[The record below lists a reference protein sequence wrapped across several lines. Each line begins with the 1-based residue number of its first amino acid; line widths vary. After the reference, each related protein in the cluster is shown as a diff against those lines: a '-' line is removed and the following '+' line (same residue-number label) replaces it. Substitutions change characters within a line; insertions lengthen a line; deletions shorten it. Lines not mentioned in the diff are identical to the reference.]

1 MKRKFQ
7 EQRNKRIN
15 VIHRFFALFNW
26 LYIAIVIMVAIG
38 VGILISSYWIAD
50 NDLKNIFVGLGTGV
64 VTSALVSLYIDSI
77 NRKIEKKKLNKY
89 KSMLLNPLYNAVKS
103 LYIHIALNIN
113 EYRVR
118 EDISGYFLLPMDE
131 TNALADFFNEL
142 KEYDLESLEE
152 GKRKKVE
159 DMICI
164 SEVYCREV
172 ISQFRGL
179 PLDSLLYENLISHE
193 EYERLKK
200 FDIIN
205 VCMRNLSKISENH
218 LSKKEEYALRI
229 QLIHGMMLQ
238 MNRILIVFPDMA
250 KRINYENGWIKKNLD
265 NIYLYEVYPTT
276 EEYVVQMMER
286 MEAEEEYY
294 AEHPEEWEPVEETEE
309 EILHRRINTAIW
321 AGDTETIKQCFPA
334 IDKSNKQI
342 QAELTWSV
350 AKDVMRDRELREMYY
365 RKYGERYK
373 LRRDKKKFG
382 RKINKYLFGHLNK
395 KG

>member
-265 NIYLYEVYPTT
+265 NMYLYEVYPTT
-276 EEYVVQMMER
+276 EEYAVQMMER

-373 LRRDKKKFG
+373 LRRDKK
-382 RKINKYLFGHLNK
+382 
-395 KG
+395 